1 MNVNVLWTI
10 IITGNQ
16 ITHQEALKENTNHIP
31 YEPFHIFVLGKPANS
46 SSKIN
51 WNKVLQNAWT
61 LPVLE
66 DNISLETPPSPPTRP
81 KKCLRG
87 NWILFSHKE
96 NLKLP
101 LNY

>member
-31 YEPFHIFVLGKPANS
+31 YEPFHIFVLGKPPNS

-66 DNISLETPPSPPTRP
+66 DNISLETPPPPPRAP
-81 KKCLRG
+81 KNAYGETEFFFLIKKTSNSR
-87 NWILFSHKE
+87 
-96 NLKLP
+96 
-101 LNY
+101 

>member
-66 DNISLETPPSPPTRP
+66 DNISLETPPRAP
-81 KKCLRG
+81 KNAYGETEFFFLIKKTSNSR
-87 NWILFSHKE
+87 
-96 NLKLP
+96 
-101 LNY
+101 

>member
-16 ITHQEALKENTNHIP
+16 ITHQEALKENTNHVP
-31 YEPFHIFVLGKPANS
+31 YEPFHIFVLGKPPNS

-66 DNISLETPPSPPTRP
+66 DNISLETPPPRAP
-81 KKCLRG
+81 KNAYGETEFFFLIKKTSNSR
-87 NWILFSHKE
+87 
-96 NLKLP
+96 
-101 LNY
+101 

>member
-31 YEPFHIFVLGKPANS
+31 YEPFHIFVLGKPPNS

-66 DNISLETPPSPPTRP
+66 DNISLETPPRAP
-81 KKCLRG
+81 KNAYGETEFFFLIKKTSNSR
-87 NWILFSHKE
+87 
-96 NLKLP
+96 
-101 LNY
+101 